1 MSNRYACL
9 SDLNNYFKKTELL
22 SGLTDAEK
30 SQLRSNIGI
39 LNYTGEGG
47 QSSPV
52 EITYSALYDLILH
65 STLVVGARY
74 IITDFQTIYTSNL
87 ENRETWGISTSINPS
102 QTYQMVVIA
111 NTNTQLDKRVFILSH
126 PKWIVEYDVTREILP
141 DNKLTKGKIIYLE
154 DENGNSA
161 HYDFK
166 NIKFRR
172 TQSQLSQS
180 NLNIT
185 LPYID
190 LYTFSDVQ
198 NQIAIENSS
207 INTTK
212 YNILNKDCWDNIFIG
227 DTYNNNIGQSCKNN
241 TFLRG
246 CHDSNISWETSNN
259 LFNEVVCYTSGSI
272 YNKIIKIGD
281 TSLSTSITKYI
292 YKVNESTI
300 ISFLDPIT
308 YAHQI
313 IIL

>member
-272 YNKIIKIGD
+272 YNKTIRIGD